1 MKKTSNENVIA
12 EDGDVTRDSF
22 VIILPPR
29 HFGEV
34 GGRFLGSTQFHVA
47 LVLKRHR
54 VILREADENQRHA
67 VSLSLSRGGETQCLI
82 ISYELSFLLSQILA
96 SVPPW

>member
-1 MKKTSNENVIA
+1 MKIEDAPKPKMKKTSNENVIA

-67 VSLSLSRGGETQCLI
+67 VSLSLERRNTMPHNLI
-82 ISYELSFLLSQILA
+82 RT
-96 SVPPW
+96 